1 MDIFVASPWGAGMQ
15 TNKCAQ
21 TFTFDAFVD
30 ASLDPSST
38 LKWKKKSRLQRWGR
52 RHRLLCKTN
61 IYEALITI
69 DKQTPFGNVA
79 ETCRIWLGML
89 EVPTLCNLAVQM
101 FELVWIRQ
109 PLIVGRC
116 KGAFMKMETWRQ
128 FKICCDLSVLLKV
141 CLWIIGHNWRGERHS
156 PFSPFLCFPPN
167 FPTLSFHPLDFL
179 TVLVHL
185 LNFLALS
192 VLPLAMYVCQ
202 HVNFCRS
209 GYSWFWYHRSRYHD
223 LRYLDQSSSFAALC
237 GC

>member
-30 ASLDPSST
+30 ASLDSSST
-38 LKWKKKSRLQRWGR
+38 LKWKKLRLQSWSQ
-52 RHRLLCKTN
+52 RHRLLCKIN

-69 DKQTPFGNVA
+69 DKQTSSGNVA

-89 EVPTLCNLAVQM
+89 EVPTLCNLAV
-101 FELVWIRQ
+101 ELVWIWQ
-109 PLIVGRC
+109 LLIVGRW
-116 KGAFMKMETWRQ
+116 KGAFVKMETSLRPQ
-128 FKICCDLSVLLKV
+128 LPCSV
-141 CLWIIGHNWRGERHS
+141 CSAFE
-156 PFSPFLCFPPN
+156 
-167 FPTLSFHPLDFL
+167 
-179 TVLVHL
+179 
-185 LNFLALS
+185 
-192 VLPLAMYVCQ
+192 MYVCQ

-209 GYSWFWYHRSRYHD
+209 EHSWFWYHRSRYHD